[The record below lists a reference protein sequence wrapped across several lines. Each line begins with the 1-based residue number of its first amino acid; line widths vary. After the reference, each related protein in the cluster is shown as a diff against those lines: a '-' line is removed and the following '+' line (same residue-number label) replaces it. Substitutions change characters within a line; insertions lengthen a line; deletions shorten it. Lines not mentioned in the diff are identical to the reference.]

1 VRKAKV
7 KLPSLEVYERRSREA
22 QVIPM
27 PLPNGA
33 PSVAAAAATIGE
45 RRQTATQAA
54 SA

>member
-33 PSVAAAAATIGE
+33 PSVAAAASATIGE
-45 RRQTATQAA
+45 RQQTA